1 MFNAKGSVSSTSLY
15 DVLQSLDLK
24 RCFYSFL
31 SVLTNPFSHRYVK
44 GNVSTCNTP
53 RKPTEPA
60 INSKSHRTAVNKK
73 ISDSFGDDNLN
84 TSSAYLDSSFDFH
97 SDGFKPLRFCSTP
110 TKNDCTYNTPIKNCA
125 PSIDESSYSRSV
137 TSQNSFDRL
146 STNSQ
151 LSPAH
156 MNSLEKNSSRQK
168 FNSSPLCLSDFISV
182 ATPKV
187 KNRKNTKENQNKS
200 ENSSILSES
209 DFPAIGKRTPKSN
222 HKVIASTSA
231 TSVNDTSKENVITIK
246 PRKRVA
252 PITVKTTAHN
262 NFGSIAYRTDN
273 NLLELNND
281 ETKISRD
288 LLKTHID
295 LIAKEFENES
305 QPDRALHIYGQFKKQ
320 NVNTTSAPVK
330 IDLTKVTQVDVLNRM
345 ILIYT
350 SLIDSNLATNCLAE
364 ISFLLTLLNAEFTD
378 HFQQQPQL
386 ALCEE
391 ESSIDVMDE
400 SVDEVIEPHLI
411 NRQCYIVSS
420 LIFKN
425 IHNCVYF
432 SAGVLSKQKHLLMLL
447 DVTTIKV
454 LMDNERLME
463 HSECMRE
470 FLTNVYAHKL
480 QLDSVKCSNH
490 DVSFKQGGGNNVF
503 YQEDD
508 DTKEHFPSMREFSSF
523 KNQRDGFYN
532 VLRYYNRKLYVF
544 FRCITAVTFFFF
556 QNLGI
561 ESL

>member
-1 MFNAKGSVSSTSLY
+1 M
-15 DVLQSLDLK
+15 
-24 RCFYSFL
+24 
-31 SVLTNPFSHRYVK
+31 
-44 GNVSTCNTP
+44 
-53 RKPTEPA
+53 
-60 INSKSHRTAVNKK
+60 
-73 ISDSFGDDNLN
+73 
-84 TSSAYLDSSFDFH
+84 
-97 SDGFKPLRFCSTP
+97 
-110 TKNDCTYNTPIKNCA
+110 KNCG
-125 PSIDESSYSRSV
+125 PTIEESPYSRSV

-146 STNSQ
+146 SINSQ

-156 MNSLEKNSSRQK
+156 INSLEKSSFRQK
-168 FNSSPLCLSDFISV
+168 FNSSPLCLSDFISI

-200 ENSSILSES
+200 NNSSILSES

-222 HKVIASTSA
+222 QKVIASTSS
-231 TSVNDTSKENVITIK
+231 TSANDSPKDNVTTIK

-273 NLLELNND
+273 NLLELND
-281 ETKISRD
+281 DTKLSRD

-295 LIAKEFENES
+295 VIAKEFENES
-305 QPDRALHIYGQFKKQ
+305 QPDRALHIYGQLKKQ
-320 NVNTTSAPVK
+320 NVSATSTTVK

-350 SLIDSNLATNCLAE
+350 IIIDSNLATNCLTE
-364 ISFLLTLLNAEFTD
+364 ISFLLNLLNAEFTD
-378 HFQQQPQL
+378 QFQQQPQL

-391 ESSIDVMDE
+391 ESSIEVQDE
-400 SVDEVIEPHLI
+400 LLYELIEPHLI

-420 LIFKN
+420 MIFKN

-447 DVTTIKV
+447 DITTIKV

-523 KNQRDGFYN
+523 KSQRDGFYN
-532 VLRYYNRKLYVF
+532 VLRY
-544 FRCITAVTFFFF
+544 T
-556 QNLGI
+556 I
-561 ESL
+561 ENYWFSLEISQ